1 MATQILVDALDL
13 QNIIKKL
20 SKDFNRLL
28 KAKKAKEAELTEVV
42 EVSSDEGFFGDE
54 DLVLYNDVKYPL
66 GADEIRM
73 FKERPTTSRAT
84 TAFTSTRS
92 RAPTASTRSRAL
104 IASTSNAQAA
114 STAPRGI
121 VVDMEEHD
129 LLDVETVFSCVMPY
143 VHDGDDRNSLS
154 LVSRKF
160 YELDSLT
167 RKHVTVHVHYAP
179 TTSRLSQRF
188 PNIESL
194 TLVGMFDED
203 DLPCFEVT
211 PWFLELGVS
220 FKRLNALCLR
230 DMFLEDE
237 DLERLGKHAVLESLH
252 FRNLYDVTDAN
263 DLTLLA
269 KNCSKSLV
277 SLKISLCS
285 LSNLGEAFRHA
296 VRLEDCD
303 GAYFDEDDQYLG
315 FKLPPNMHCLGIY
328 DLPVTSCPFVLPFV
342 DQLRELNL
350 QCIDFKPYCQCLL
363 IERCPNLEVLHTE
376 DICGDR
382 GLHVIGQVCKKLRKL
397 TYDKQVTHMGL
408 ISLAQE
414 CCNLEYL
421 HLTLTSITNE
431 ALECI
436 GTHLKNLGEFH
447 MILDEKDGIT
457 DLPLDNGIRAM
468 LNGCRKLERLD
479 IRLCPGGLTDMGLG
493 YIGNYGHNLKY
504 LFLQN
509 IGESDA
515 GLVELS
521 KGCPK
526 LRKLEMM
533 SCPFNRQSIVVYVFK
548 IPSLRYLKVFYKGCH
563 LVSTRPDFE
572 RLRSFYP
579 VV

>member
-1 MATQILVDALDL
+1 
-13 QNIIKKL
+13 
-20 SKDFNRLL
+20 
-28 KAKKAKEAELTEVV
+28 
-42 EVSSDEGFFGDE
+42 
-54 DLVLYNDVKYPL
+54 
-66 GADEIRM
+66 
-73 FKERPTTSRAT
+73 
-84 TAFTSTRS
+84 
-92 RAPTASTRSRAL
+92 
-104 IASTSNAQAA
+104 
-114 STAPRGI
+114 
-121 VVDMEEHD
+121 MEKHD

-167 RKHVTVHVHYAP
+167 RNHVTVHVHYAP

-203 DLPCFEVT
+203 DFPCFKVT
-211 PWFLELGVS
+211 PWFLELSVS
-220 FKRLNALCLR
+220 FKRLNALCIR
-230 DMFLEDE
+230 DMYLQDE
-237 DLERLGKHAVLESLH
+237 DLERLGKT
-252 FRNLYDVTDAN
+252 RGK
-263 DLTLLA
+263 DLR
-269 KNCSKSLV
+269 V
-277 SLKISLCS
+277 LKI
-285 LSNLGEAFRHA
+285 E
-296 VRLEDCD
+296 
-303 GAYFDEDDQYLG
+303 
-315 FKLPPNMHCLGIY
+315 GIY
-328 DLPVTSCPFVLPFV
+328 DLPVTSCPFVLHIL

-350 QCIDFKPYCQCLL
+350 QCIVFEPYCQCLL
-363 IERCPNLEVLHTE
+363 IERCPNLEVLHTG

-382 GLHVIGQVCKKLRKL
+382 GLHVIGQN
-397 TYDKQVTHMGL
+397 
-408 ISLAQE
+408 A
-414 CCNLEYL
+414 NLEYL

-468 LNGCRKLERLD
+468 LNDCSKLERLD

-493 YIGNYGHNLKY
+493 YMGKYGHNLKY

-526 LRKLEMM
+526 LRELEMR
-533 SCPFNRQSIVVYVFK
+533 SCLFNRQSIAAYVFK
-548 IPSLRYLKVFYKGCH
+548 IRSLRYLKVFYEGCQ

-579 VV
+579 DV